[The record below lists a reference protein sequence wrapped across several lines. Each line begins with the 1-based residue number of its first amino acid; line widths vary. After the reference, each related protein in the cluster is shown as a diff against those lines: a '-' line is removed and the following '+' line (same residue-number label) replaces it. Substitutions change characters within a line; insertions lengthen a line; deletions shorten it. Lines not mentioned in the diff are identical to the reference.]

1 MATLQ
6 KRYSDID
13 FTFTKHPVTKDIV
26 IGFDDQAVIRSVRN
40 LLLTNHYE
48 VPFNSSIGSNVRRL
62 LFEQITPLTAN
73 ILKREIEDTINNY
86 EPRVNLTS
94 VLVNALPD
102 ENFYRVT
109 LTFYLVNKTEPITIN
124 FVLERLR

>member
-1 MATLQ
+1 MATLT
-6 KRYSDID
+6 KRYSDLD
-13 FTFTKHPVTKDIV
+13 FTFTLNPVSKDIV
-26 IGFDDQAVIRSVRN
+26 LGYDDQAVIRSVRN

-48 VPFNSSIGSNVRRL
+48 VPFNPSIGSNVRRL
-62 LFEQITPLTAN
+62 LFEPVTPLTAS

-86 EPRVNLTS
+86 EPRVSLTS
-94 VLVNALPD
+94 TLVECLPD

-109 LTFYLVNKTEPITIN
+109 ITFYIVNRTEPLTVN